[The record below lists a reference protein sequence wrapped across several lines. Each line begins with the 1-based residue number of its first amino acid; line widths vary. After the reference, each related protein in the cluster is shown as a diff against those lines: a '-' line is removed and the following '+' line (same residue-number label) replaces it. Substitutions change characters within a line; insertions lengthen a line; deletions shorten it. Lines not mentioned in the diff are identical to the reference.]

1 MACSYL
7 NFYKYSLH
15 FELLVSNT
23 VKNESIH
30 LSPLHHRRKKQKDSV
45 ETRVVLQIF
54 SLELEISEVT
64 LHREYIKTAKNGGF
78 CEELLSEN
86 YFEAVLVNMVLTLLM
101 QFRRLL
107 QIKNIITNHPRVLLF
122 AEQAKYQSITM
133 KKGWLLGHLRRS

>member
-1 MACSYL
+1 MAYSYL

-30 LSPLHHRRKKQKDSV
+30 LSSLHHRHKRQKDSL
-45 ETRVVLQIF
+45 EIRVVLLIF

-64 LHREYIKTAKNGGF
+64 LYREYIKTAKNGGF

-86 YFEAVLVNMVLTLLM
+86 YFEAVLVNMMLTVLM

-107 QIKNIITNHPRVLLF
+107 QIKNIITNALRVLQF
-122 AEQAKYQSITM
+122 AE
-133 KKGWLLGHLRRS
+133 